1 MKTRISRHHLRQRLR
16 TIVCDVY
23 FTFGQVALVEFP
35 ASFSRKTIS
44 REVLTDL
51 VAAQLKSEFS
61 RYMLNSIRRVETT
74 IYNGNK
80 IVGHDVAN
88 VVRSQSAAA

>member
-1 MKTRISRHHLRQRLR
+1 MKTSRHHLRNRLR

-23 FTFGQVALVEFP
+23 MSFGQCALVEFP

-44 REVLTDL
+44 REALTEL
-51 VAAQLKSEFS
+51 VTAQLKTEFS
-61 RYMLNSIRRVETT
+61 PYMLKSIRRVETT
-74 IYNGNK
+74 IYNGNR

-88 VVRSQSAAA
+88 VVRSSAALAA